1 MGALLYHCL
10 ITTCDGSPYMRIKT
24 SVSAR
29 TRIKRGVKR
38 PLVAL
43 VAHLP
48 EGVQRVL
55 FVPRIRRVASYIP
68 ILRGVYSGCFR
79 RHPIDLE
86 HGTETSGFVDADR
99 LQPDAAL
106 ASELNPYMGS
116 QPSIVR
122 RALQTL
128 GTTNGYTFVDIG
140 CGKGRAMIVATEFDF
155 DAIVGYEISIELV
168 RIANENAAVMA
179 RRYPERTP
187 IHALKANVSELSL
200 PAGKLVVFLYNPF
213 GTPLMAALLKTLEA
227 DMAVGKIEHL
237 FIVYDNP
244 VCGHVFDASR
254 ALTRWFAGA
263 YAYERGEIGYGP
275 LDEEAVVIWQ
285 SMCGARPDEFA
296 DRERAIRVKDRLH
309 ASLD

>member
-1 MGALLYHCL
+1 M
-10 ITTCDGSPYMRIKT
+10 TIKT

-29 TRIKRGVKR
+29 TRLKRGVKR
-38 PLVAL
+38 PLIAL

-48 EGVQRVL
+48 ESVQRVL
-55 FVPRIRRVASYIP
+55 FVPRVRRVAGHIP

-79 RHPIDLE
+79 RHPIDRQ
-86 HGTETSGFVDADR
+86 HGTETSGLVDADQ

-122 RALQTL
+122 RAMQTL
-128 GTTNGYTFVDIG
+128 GETNGYTFIDIG
-140 CGKGRAMIVATEFDF
+140 CGKGRALIVATEFDF
-155 DAIVGYEISIELV
+155 DAIVGYDISAELV
-168 RIANENAAVMA
+168 HIANQNAAVMA
-179 RRYPERTP
+179 QRYPERAP
-187 IHALKANVSELSL
+187 IRALKANVSELSL

-213 GTPLMAALLKTLEA
+213 GTPLIAALLKTLEA
-227 DMAVGKIEHL
+227 GIAAGELEHF

-244 VCGHVFDASR
+244 VCGRVFDASS
-254 ALTRWFAGA
+254 AVTRWFAGA
-263 YAYERGEIGYGP
+263 YPYERGEIGYGP

-285 SMCGARPDEFA
+285 SVRGARLNEFS
-296 DRERAIRVKDRLH
+296 DRERAIRVKDRLQ

>member
-1 MGALLYHCL
+1 M
-10 ITTCDGSPYMRIKT
+10 TIKT

-29 TRIKRGVKR
+29 TRLKRGVKR
-38 PLVAL
+38 PLIAL

-48 EGVQRVL
+48 ESVQRVL
-55 FVPRIRRVASYIP
+55 FVPRVRRVAGHIP

-79 RHPIDLE
+79 RHPIDLQ
-86 HGTETSGFVDADR
+86 HGTETSGLVDADR

-106 ASELNPYMGS
+106 TNELNPYMGS

-122 RALQTL
+122 RALLTL
-128 GTTNGYTFVDIG
+128 GETKGYTFVDIG

-155 DAIVGYEISIELV
+155 DAIVGYDISAELV
-168 RIANENAAVMA
+168 NIANENAAVMA
-179 RRYPERTP
+179 QRYPERTP
-187 IHALKANVSELSL
+187 IRALKANVSELSL
-200 PAGKLVVFLYNPF
+200 PVGKLVVFLYNPF
-213 GTPLMAALLKTLEA
+213 GTPLIAALLKTLEA
-227 DMAVGKIEHL
+227 GIAAGEIEHL

-254 ALTRWFAGA
+254 AVTRWFAGA
-263 YAYERGEIGYGP
+263 YPYEHGEIGYGP

-285 SMCGARPDEFA
+285 SVRGARPYEFS
-296 DRERAIRVKDRLH
+296 DRGRAIRVKDRLQ